1 MEKKELVDCFYNTI
15 QLSNSILS
23 SRTKKSIKSNKVY
36 KENFIAKKRKIRNEL
51 YFDIDA
57 TVFVELNSSFNVAK
71 KYLNYGKTAVLNF
84 ANPHNPGGGVQNG
97 AMAQEERLCRS
108 SNLYLCIS
116 NQNVFNDYYLYN
128 RNICNDFFS
137 DRLIYTKNVTVFKDD
152 SPIPKVMPENEWFN
166 VDIITC
172 AAPYIAKRN
181 YTNLTALKLLF
192 KSRIKNILEAAIDND
207 VDVIILGAFGCGA
220 FKNPP
225 ELVAKAF
232 NEVLNENEYCKYFK
246 KIVFAIKSNNSNNSN
261 YSVFCDEL
269 CALDKQA
276 QMKIP
281 PLPFIEPLRSKCYD
295 LDTFFD
301 YQNWKKNNKYYK
313 KQFSIF
319 GDSVSTLAGYNP
331 KGCKVFYDSE
341 NCEKSGVKEMG
352 DTWWGKVIDFF
363 GGELLVNNSWSGS
376 RVTRLPNSNTP
387 FPSGCS
393 EERTSSLH
401 INNVNP
407 DVIIIY
413 LGFNDWANGVHIYSN
428 ETHVLEFFCEEY
440 FIEAYEIMISK
451 LKENYP
457 KAEIWC
463 CTLNTTYM
471 SSNPSFSFPGKYRG
485 IHIEEYNNQIKQLAK
500 TYGCKLIDLYSY
512 QVPYDSIDGSHPN
525 KYGMNTLATL
535 IVKEI
540 GGANIYKFLDNE
552 NINKSE
558 SDFCP
563 YCGKE
568 INLDDAFCAYC
579 GKPLKENFELND
591 SLKNNSEFN
600 ICPNCHQK
608 TLKHT
613 VNSDYCTNCNFE
625 KLFYIDYRSLY
636 IWDPSNMNIEDMNFF
651 EISFGYYPIFYISYD
666 GEKLTV
672 CKRINPRDGG
682 IKSFPDNFFDDK
694 IVKLTNEQKNKIIS
708 FLKKIDFNL
717 WKTEDYVIKNY
728 EDKAVGFYVNDSFT
742 ITFKNG
748 KCFKCYEPKV
758 KDFTQLVNYL
768 KGFCDKSWF
777 EIFYNNNDEKNFIA
791 SSKEKY
797 DADVDYILLPQNM
810 TRCLHDNTLK
820 LYDVDTNQNI
830 EIKKNKIDVGRNF
843 NCDLHI
849 DSNYISQIHA
859 SFYYEDSSWFIM
871 DKNSMN
877 GTWLNGVKLD
887 GNKKYELDSDY
898 IINFAGIKKY
908 IFYKL
913 NVKDDSKQEED
924 KLVSTLEKSL
934 HNLSNNDDSVTVLKL
949 IALLLSKIPMYLPVE
964 YDYSEMFSSVDPMK
978 LKPGDII
985 ANNKDVRIKILT
997 LQSDCEEVVPIFT
1010 SLDEAHKGPSASFI
1024 RMYPQAY
1031 LPTVIAMNKSIALNV
1046 YNDNGISLKNQ
1057 FFKDV
1062 VFPLVQYNL
1071 KEESNKANEIK
1082 VGTIINDKY
1091 ELLKQIGQGGT
1102 TNVYLAIDNRVNKQ
1116 WAIKIL
1122 RDDLPNFE
1130 LSKNSLLKEV
1140 EILKRLN
1147 HPAIP
1152 KIIDV
1157 IESNDFFAIVLD
1169 YIEGETLDSIV
1180 NNYGKQSVM
1189 QIIDWSLQ
1197 LCDVLG
1203 YLHSLNPPHIY
1214 RDMKPANIILKPD
1227 GKISIIDFGIMRT
1240 YKPNQK
1246 ADTVSLG
1253 TVGFAAPEQ
1262 FGSAQTDCR
1271 SDIYA
1276 LGMTMY
1282 NLCSGIRPK
1291 GNCKIDFINEKDA
1304 LSNGLISIIKKCT
1317 ELNPKDRYQSC
1328 NELKADLLRL
1338 KKNKHLKKRFKFFN

>member
-97 AMAQEERLCRS
+97 AMAQEECLCRS

-128 RNICNDFFS
+128 RNIGNDFFS
-137 DRLIYTKNVTVFKDD
+137 DRLIYTKNVTAFKDD

-261 YSVFCDEL
+261 YSVFWDEL

-331 KGCKVFYDSE
+331 KGYKVFYDSE

-393 EERTSSLH
+393 EKRTSSLH

-428 ETHVLEFFCEEY
+428 ETHVLEFFSDEY
-440 FIEAYEIMISK
+440 FIEAYEIMIIK

-500 TYGCKLIDLYSY
+500 TYGCKLIDLYSN

-540 GGANIYKFLDNE
+540 GGSKIYKFLDNE
-552 NINKSE
+552 NINKSK
-558 SDFCP
+558 SNFCP

-694 IVKLTNEQKNKIIS
+694 IVKLTNEQKNNIIS

-908 IFYKL
+908 VFYKP
-913 NVKDDSKQEED
+913 D
-924 KLVSTLEKSL
+924 
-934 HNLSNNDDSVTVLKL
+934 
-949 IALLLSKIPMYLPVE
+949 IE
-964 YDYSEMFSSVDPMK
+964 Y
-978 LKPGDII
+978 G
-985 ANNKDVRIKILT
+985 
-997 LQSDCEEVVPIFT
+997 
-1010 SLDEAHKGPSASFI
+1010 
-1024 RMYPQAY
+1024 
-1031 LPTVIAMNKSIALNV
+1031 
-1046 YNDNGISLKNQ
+1046 
-1057 FFKDV
+1057 
-1062 VFPLVQYNL
+1062 
-1071 KEESNKANEIK
+1071 SNKNFEIK

-1338 KKNKHLKKRFKFFN
+1338 KKKNT